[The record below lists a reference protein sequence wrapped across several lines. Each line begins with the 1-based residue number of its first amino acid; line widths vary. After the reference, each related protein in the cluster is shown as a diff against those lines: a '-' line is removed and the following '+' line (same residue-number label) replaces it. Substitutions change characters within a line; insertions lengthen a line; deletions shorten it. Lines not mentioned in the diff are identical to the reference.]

1 MTTTPSSIEC
11 PVDFVTINENQA
23 RLTAFQTL
31 VWVIVWFFTGFAV
44 ISACLA
50 IDFLVRAANYGKFSP
65 LNIIS
70 GFLVRR
76 LSIPNRPVDRA
87 PKRFAAWVGFLF
99 LTGIFVLSVFQLG
112 LAAEI
117 LAGVLL
123 IFAALEAFVRF
134 CAGCYV
140 YTFFKTLFPG
150 RPLASGDLVADNR
163 NGERL

>member
-1 MTTTPSSIEC
+1 MASTSSNIEC
-11 PVDFVTINENQA
+11 PVDFITINENQA
-23 RLTAFQTL
+23 RLTAFQTF
-31 VWVIVWFFTGFAV
+31 VWVIVWVFTGFMV
-44 ISACLA
+44 IPACLA
-50 IDFLVRAANYGKFSP
+50 IDFLLRAANLGKFSP

-99 LTGIFVLSVFQLG
+99 LTAIFLLSVFQLG

-117 LAGVLL
+117 VAGVLV
-123 IFAALEAFVRF
+123 IFAFLEAFVRF

-140 YTFFKTLFPG
+140 YTFLKRIFPD
-150 RPLASGDLVADNR
+150 RPSQPLSSRV
-163 NGERL
+163 

>member
-1 MTTTPSSIEC
+1 MVSTPSNIEC

-31 VWVIVWFFTGFAV
+31 VWVIIWIFTGFVV
-44 ISACLA
+44 IPACLA
-50 IDFLVRAANYGKFSP
+50 IDFLLRAANYGKFSL

-87 PKRFAAWVGFLF
+87 PKRFAALVGFLF
-99 LTGIFVLSVFQLG
+99 LTGILVLSVFHLT

-123 IFAALEAFVRF
+123 IFACLEAFVRF

-140 YTFFKTLFPG
+140 YSFFKALFPR
-150 RPLASGDLVADNR
+150 RPAQPGNLVADNR
-163 NGERL
+163 YGERL

>member
-1 MTTTPSSIEC
+1 MASTSSNIEC

-31 VWVIVWFFTGFAV
+31 VWVIVWFFTGFVV
-44 ISACLA
+44 IPACLA
-50 IDFLVRAANYGKFSP
+50 IDFLLRAANYGKFSP

-99 LTGIFVLSVFQLG
+99 LAAILVLSVFGLG

-117 LAGVLL
+117 VAGILL
-123 IFAALEAFVRF
+123 IFACLEAFARF

-140 YTFFKTLFPG
+140 YTLLNTLFPG
-150 RPLASGDLVADNR
+150 RAVGQ
-163 NGERL
+163 

>member
-1 MTTTPSSIEC
+1 MASTSSNIEC

-31 VWVIVWFFTGFAV
+31 VWVIVWFFTGFVV
-44 ISACLA
+44 IPACLA
-50 IDFLVRAANYGKFSP
+50 IDFLLRAANYGKFSP

-99 LTGIFVLSVFQLG
+99 LTAIFVLSVFQLG

-117 LAGVLL
+117 VAGVLL
-123 IFAALEAFVRF
+123 IFAALEAFARF

-140 YTFFKTLFPG
+140 YTFLKTISS
-150 RPLASGDLVADNR
+150 RV
-163 NGERL
+163 

>member
-1 MTTTPSSIEC
+1 MATASSIQC

-31 VWVIVWFFTGFAV
+31 VWVIVWAFTGFVV
-44 ISACLA
+44 IPAYLA
-50 IDFLVRAANYGKFSP
+50 IDFLLRAANFGKFSL

-70 GFLVRR
+70 GFLIRR

-87 PKRFAAWVGFLF
+87 PKRFAALVGFLF
-99 LTGIFVLSVFQLG
+99 LTTILVLSLLRLD

-123 IFAALEAFVRF
+123 IFASLEAFARI

-140 YTFFKTLFPG
+140 YSFLKTVFPG
-150 RPLASGDLVADNR
+150 RSAPTS
-163 NGERL
+163 

>member
-1 MTTTPSSIEC
+1 MATASSIQC

-31 VWVIVWFFTGFAV
+31 VWVIVWAFTGFVMIPAYLV
-44 ISACLA
+44 
-50 IDFLVRAANYGKFSP
+50 IDFLLRAANFGKFSL

-70 GFLVRR
+70 GFLIRR

-87 PKRFAAWVGFLF
+87 PKRFAALIGFLF
-99 LTGIFVLSVFQLG
+99 ITAILVLSLLRLN

-123 IFAALEAFVRF
+123 IFASLEAFARI

-140 YTFFKTLFPG
+140 YTLLKTVFPG
-150 RPLASGDLVADNR
+150 RSAQPS
-163 NGERL
+163 

>member
-1 MTTTPSSIEC
+1 MVNTSSNIEC

-23 RLTAFQTL
+23 RLMAFQTL
-31 VWVIVWFFTGFAV
+31 VWVIVWIFTGFVV
-44 ISACLA
+44 IPACLA
-50 IDFLVRAANYGKFSP
+50 IDFLLRAANYGKFSL

-87 PKRFAAWVGFLF
+87 PKRFAALVGFLF
-99 LTGIFVLSVFQLG
+99 LAGILVLSVFRLD

-117 LAGVLL
+117 LAFILL
-123 IFAALEAFVRF
+123 IFACLEAFVRF

-140 YTFFKTLFPG
+140 YTFLKPLF
-150 RPLASGDLVADNR
+150 RRRS
-163 NGERL
+163 

>member
-1 MTTTPSSIEC
+1 MVSTSSNIEC

-31 VWVIVWFFTGFAV
+31 VWVIVWFFTGFVV
-44 ISACLA
+44 IPACLA
-50 IDFLVRAANYGKFSP
+50 IDFLLRAANLGKFSP

-70 GFLVRR
+70 GFLIRR
-76 LSIPNRPVDRA
+76 LSIANRPVDRA
-87 PKRFAAWVGFLF
+87 PKRFAAWIGFLF

-117 LAGVLL
+117 VAGVLL
-123 IFAALEAFVRF
+123 IFAFLEAFVGF

-140 YTFFKTLFPG
+140 YAFLKTLFPG
-150 RPLASGDLVADNR
+150 LLASRV
-163 NGERL
+163 

>member
-1 MTTTPSSIEC
+1 MATAPSSIQC

-31 VWVIVWFFTGFAV
+31 VWVIVWAFTGFAV
-44 ISACLA
+44 IPAYLA
-50 IDFLVRAANYGKFSP
+50 IDFLLRAANFGKFSL

-70 GFLVRR
+70 GFLIRR

-87 PKRFAAWVGFLF
+87 PKRFAALVGF
-99 LTGIFVLSVFQLG
+99 IFIATILVLSLLRQDV
-112 LAAEI
+112 AAEI

-123 IFAALEAFVRF
+123 IFASLEAFARI

-140 YTFFKTLFPG
+140 YTLLKTLFPG
-150 RPLASGDLVADNR
+150 RSAPTSR
-163 NGERL
+163 SSPTS

>member
-1 MTTTPSSIEC
+1 MVSTSSNIEC
-11 PVDFVTINENQA
+11 PVDFVPINENQA

-31 VWVIVWFFTGFAV
+31 VWVIVWIFTGFVV
-44 ISACLA
+44 IPACLA
-50 IDFLVRAANYGKFSP
+50 IDFLLRAANLGKFSP

-99 LTGIFVLSVFQLG
+99 LTGILVLSLLRLD
-112 LAAEI
+112 LAAGI
-117 LAGVLL
+117 VAGVLL
-123 IFAALEAFVRF
+123 VFASLEAFVRF

-140 YTFFKTLFPG
+140 YTFLKRIFPG
-150 RPLASGDLVADNR
+150 RSGQPLSSRV
-163 NGERL
+163 